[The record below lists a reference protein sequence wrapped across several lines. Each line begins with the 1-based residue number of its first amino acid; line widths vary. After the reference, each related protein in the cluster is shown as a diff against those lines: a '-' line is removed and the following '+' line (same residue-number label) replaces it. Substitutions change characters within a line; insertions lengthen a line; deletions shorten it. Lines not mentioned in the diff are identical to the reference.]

1 MYDLSHEKYMVDTL
15 RPVVRKLA
23 KKTAKV
29 QARARRIGTV
39 GSLDWTTILAR
50 VRCSPLE
57 MELNKS
63 NSILNQKQDL
73 ITDTWTA
80 VGDAGPSNEKNHR
93 ASQEALLLW
102 DTSASRNSNA
112 LIERKL

>member
-29 QARARRIGTV
+29 QARARRIGTI

-50 VRCSPLE
+50 VRCSP
-57 MELNKS
+57 
-63 NSILNQKQDL
+63 
-73 ITDTWTA
+73 
-80 VGDAGPSNEKNHR
+80 
-93 ASQEALLLW
+93 
-102 DTSASRNSNA
+102 
-112 LIERKL
+112 